1 MSSRKKNKSN
11 IIIFLREYL
20 HYFVISYTIVSKD
33 EIQESGR
40 KNESNYVNN
49 VLCRV
54 AIFFWG
60 LSKLKLQ

>member
-1 MSSRKKNKSN
+1 MSSRKKINQT
-11 IIIFLREYL
+11 IIFLREYL